1 MTSPLSPHPDAPS
14 RAASDDPPFA
24 WTADEIRRV
33 GYRAIDLV
41 AAHLT
46 DLPGEPTF
54 RPVPQALADAF
65 RAEAPPAAGEGP
77 DAVLDRFARDVAPY
91 PFGNGHPRFFGWVNS
106 PPAVMGVVGAA
117 LAAAM
122 NPSVAGGNHAAV
134 WVERQV
140 TEWMKALLGFPADG
154 MGLLVSGG
162 SAAAIT
168 ALAVARH
175 RACARRGWD
184 VRAEG
189 LPLVVDGRPR
199 HLLVYK
205 SAEGHGCNQK
215 AAELLGLGRANVRE
229 VPVDAA
235 LRMRPDALDAMLG
248 ADAAAGHAPVAVVA
262 SAGTVNTGAVDP
274 LAAIADVCARR
285 GVWLHVDGAYGAP
298 AALLAGPSAPDGL
311 PAEDC
316 AALAAL
322 GRADSVAV
330 DAHKWLYVPVD
341 AGLVLVRDA
350 GAMRD
355 AFSLVPPYLR
365 TDGNAHGVQ
374 GPPWL
379 AEYGAEQTRPFRGLK
394 VWMAMRHLGME
405 GYRALVARDV
415 ALARHW
421 AARVRAEPEME
432 LWEPQGL
439 SIVCFRA
446 APEALDGPAVDALN
460 RRVLRDVQLG
470 GAGFL
475 SSTVLGG
482 RFWLRACVVNPR
494 ATAADVDAVLDAV
507 LAAVRTAAGDAR
519 QDAATGVPQT
529 DSGTAPSGGAGAG
542 H

>member
-1 MTSPLSPHPDAPS
+1 MTATRPDA
-14 RAASDDPPFA
+14 AAPAAPPFA
-24 WTADEIRRV
+24 WSADEIRRV
-33 GYRAIDLV
+33 GYRAVDLV
-41 AAHLT
+41 AEHLT
-46 DLPGEPTF
+46 ALPGGPAF
-54 RPVPQALADAF
+54 RPVPPALADAF
-65 RAEAPPAAGEGP
+65 AAEPPPAAGESP

-140 TEWMKALLGFPADG
+140 GEWVKALLGFPREGVA
-154 MGLLVSGG
+154 LLVSGG

-175 RACARRGWD
+175 AACARRGWD
-184 VRAEG
+184 VRAGG
-189 LPLVVDGRPR
+189 LPPLVDGRPAR
-199 HLLVYK
+199 LLLYK

-229 VPVDAA
+229 VPTDAA
-235 LRMRPDALDAMLG
+235 LRMRPDALDAML
-248 ADAAAGHAPVAVVA
+248 ADDLAAGHLPMAVVA

-274 LAAIADVCARR
+274 LAALADVCRRR

-298 AALLAGPSAPDGL
+298 AALTDEYRG
-311 PAEDC
+311 E
-316 AALAAL
+316 LAAL

-365 TDGNAHGVQ
+365 ADGDARGVE

-379 AEYGAEQTRPFRGLK
+379 SEYGTEQTRPFRGLK
-394 VWMAMRHLGME
+394 VWMALRHLGAD

-415 ALARHW
+415 ALARYW
-421 AARVRAEPEME
+421 AGRVRASPDLE
-432 LWEPQGL
+432 LWEPQGM
-439 SIVCFRA
+439 SVVCFRA
-446 APEALDGPAVDALN
+446 APPALAGDPAAVDALN

-475 SSTVLGG
+475 SGTVVAG

-494 ATAADVDAVLDAV
+494 ATEADVDAVLGAVRDAV
-507 LAAVRTAAGDAR
+507 HGAPPGAASRT
-519 QDAATGVPQT
+519 
-529 DSGTAPSGGAGAG
+529 
-542 H
+542 